1 MSTLL
6 ETTAQGTTAFEVV
19 KEAGTSLIS
28 AIGNVVVSSAR
39 SAEFGSNETEGTEGI
54 VSVSGLVCIVSFQ
67 LSYIGANVDKSII
80 EIGCETALFQVRFYT
95 KGVNLI
101 KVSVTL
107 HGDGRANARNA
118 VSFRN
123 IFFYCGKSIIN

>member
-6 ETTAQGTTAFEVV
+6 ETIAQGTTAFEVI

-80 EIGCETALFQVRFYT
+80 EIGV
-95 KGVNLI
+95 
-101 KVSVTL
+101 
-107 HGDGRANARNA
+107 
-118 VSFRN
+118 
-123 IFFYCGKSIIN
+123 